1 MQGMTRARYDNLHSR
16 LVAWLKIA
24 LPLVA
29 LALLSTLF
37 LVSRTIDPSDAIPYA
52 DVDVEDRIREP
63 RMTAPTYAGV
73 TSDGAALT
81 LTADAARPDAGDGA
95 TATALR
101 ARLAT
106 PDGARTDF
114 VAQNGRLNTA
124 TRLLTLEDG
133 VEITTSS
140 GYSITTEALTATLDR
155 TEVTSA
161 GAIAAV
167 GPLGQINAGTLRI
180 TEDGAAPG
188 SYVLVFKDR
197 VKLIYRPTN

>member
-1 MQGMTRARYDNLHSR
+1 MTRAGHDNLHSR

-24 LPLVA
+24 LPLGA

-52 DVDVEDRIREP
+52 DVDVEDRIRQP

-81 LTADAARPDAGDGA
+81 VTADEARPDAGDGNGS
-95 TATALR
+95 TATALH

-114 VAQNGRLNTA
+114 VAQSGRLNTA
-124 TRLLTLEDG
+124 TRLLTLDGG

-167 GPLGQINAGTLRI
+167 GPPGQITAATLRI
-180 TEDGAAPG
+180 TQDDATPG